1 MQSYHFMFWN
11 INLNTKG
18 KDYNKKHDNIHNAI
32 LTMSEKYDLNF
43 ILLVEAQQLDIES
56 MLQSLNYKVKD
67 KFSLGVTEKV
77 LSTIGQRF
85 VIFHTVNNNINV
97 QRMDDRERILSTAY
111 NINGS
116 DVLINLVHL
125 RDKYNH
131 SDKTLDAFAH
141 DHAIHIKKF
150 EIENCSEKS
159 LLVGDFNLNPYQ
171 DGMMNVNA
179 FNAIMSPYIVEKGVR
194 KWNGNEYKYFYNPSW
209 NVLGKQ
215 ENNNQVFGTYYY
227 DNNQE
232 VDLAY
237 WYMLDQLIL
246 RKDLLKSYRS
256 SSLEIISNVGNI
268 DLLNKKG
275 IPDKKE
281 YSDHLPIKFTMEF

>member
-11 INLNTKG
+11 INLKTKG

-56 MLQSLNYKVKD
+56 MLQSLNHKKKG
-67 KFSLGVTEKV
+67 KFSLGVTDKV
-77 LSTIGQRF
+77 LSITKQRF
-85 VIFHTVNNNINV
+85 VILHTVNNNIL
-97 QRMDDRERILSTAY
+97 QRTDDKRRILSTAF
-111 NINGS
+111 NINGN

-125 RDKYNH
+125 RDKYNY
-131 SDKTLDAFAH
+131 SDKTLDAYAQY
-141 DHAIHIKKF
+141 HAEHVRKF
-150 EIENCSEKS
+150 EIENYSEKS
-159 LLVGDFNLNPYQ
+159 LIVGDFNLNPYQ

-179 FNAIMSPYIVEKGVR
+179 FNAIMSPNIVEQGVR
-194 KWNGNEYKYFYNPSW
+194 KWNGKEYKYFYNPSW

-215 ENNNQVFGTYYY
+215 DNDNQVFGTYYY
-227 DNNQE
+227 DNNKE

-246 RKDLLKSYRS
+246 RKDLLKSYQS
-256 SSLEIISNVGNI
+256 SSLKIISNFANV
-268 DLLNKKG
+268 DLLNEKG
-275 IPDKKE
+275 IPDERE
-281 YSDHLPIKFTMEF
+281 YSDHLPVKFTMKF